1 MRAIKQKITIA
12 LCAMAL
18 GSLNVA
24 QATTYE
30 LGTLNPTPVT
40 GNVMLAPG
48 SFDDVFNFSVIS
60 PNMLLAGAV
69 MNTPMTFG
77 STKLF
82 DIDSLSAVLFAGLGA
97 SGTPLGNLSGNYISQ
112 SGVLPVGDY
121 SVRITGIA
129 TGSVGGSYTYAAFV
143 QSVPEP
149 EGYAMFFA
157 GLGLIGW
164 ITYRRKSI

>member
-1 MRAIKQKITIA
+1 MRAMKHKITIA
-12 LCAMAL
+12 LSAMVL

-48 SFDDVFNFSVIS
+48 SFDDVFNFSIVS
-60 PNMLLAGAV
+60 ANTLVAGAA

-77 STKLF
+77 ATKLF
-82 DIDSLSAVLFAGLGA
+82 DIDSLSAVLFSGLGA
-97 SGTPLGNLSGNYISQ
+97 SGTPLGSLSGNYISQ
-112 SGVLPVGDY
+112 SAVLPVGDY
-121 SVRITGIA
+121 SVRVTGIA
-129 TGSVGGSYTYAAFV
+129 TGSVGGSYTYAAFA

-157 GLGLIGW
+157 GLGLMGW
-164 ITYRRKSI
+164 ITYRRKAI